1 MKRLLNST
9 KDRILSAAEQLFA
22 ETGVATTSLRTITAL
37 ARVNLAAVN
46 YHFGSKEALVDA
58 VYERRLRPLNR
69 ERLLNLDGVLAG
81 TTGNEAPP
89 VEAIVEAFVRPILS
103 AQRASEHG
111 PHAFLRL
118 LAQTYTEASRELRE
132 LVMRENRQVLD
143 RYRDALARALPELSE
158 EELYLRIRCSLGALN
173 QLLSGGEIARML
185 SGGREPGVLTD
196 ADLDRLVAF
205 VVAGFKAAPA
215 LADSDRTPKHAAG

>member
-69 ERLLNLDGVLAG
+69 ERLRNLDAVLSGA
-81 TTGNEAPP
+81 GNEPPP

-118 LAQTYTEASRELRE
+118 LAQTYSEASCELRE

-143 RYRDALARALPELSE
+143 RYRDALTRALPKLSE
-158 EELYLRIRCSLGALN
+158 EELFLRIRCSLGALN

-205 VVAGFKAAPA
+205 VVAGFTAPPS
-215 LADSDRTPKHAAG
+215 LTDSDETPKHAAG